1 MHLIDLEQMRSF
13 HQVRQSSV
21 KPVRQKYESLESLES
36 LEGFN
41 PVGIGY
47 EYCEIGVC

>member
-21 KPVRQKYESLESLES
+21 KPVRQKYESLESLEG
-36 LEGFN
+36 LN